1 MFDFA
6 WSEFALIGVVALIAI
21 GPKDMPAAIKT
32 ITGLIKKARKMA
44 AEFQT
49 HVDEMVREAD
59 LGEVRDHMKTLR
71 NFDIRGEIAKH
82 VDGDGTIRNALK
94 DDPFK
99 ATPPVWQ
106 PVTTPAVTTPAV
118 STPAVST
125 SAVSTAAGDVAT
137 LERPEVT
144 PESHPTLWEPP
155 AIAPIHAPDPEL
167 ALAFVPPWVAAEQAE
182 RDAAPA
188 FIPPAAAQNVLNGQ
202 VF

>member
-106 PVTTPAVTTPAV
+106 PVTTPAVTAPAV
-118 STPAVST
+118 STPAVSN
-125 SAVSTAAGDVAT
+125 VAGDVAT

-144 PESHPTLWEPP
+144 SESHPTLWEPP